1 MKLTYAL
8 LSFLLLASFGAV
20 AQENQPDGPF
30 YVGEITRTYVPPINQ
45 RLSEIPDWVDN
56 NEEKQDGRASRIKV
70 VPGKDPQTEN
80 DYFSRNKHPLTS
92 RIPGQPPILVFDA
105 AVSSS
110 QPTDP
115 SLAVG
120 PDHVL
125 VVFNTGFIVYDK
137 NGVAQSGQMPPN
149 PSIFPSGGCCDLTVS
164 YDQAAER
171 WVLSFLGGGAQ
182 VAISDGTSTDPLATG
197 WNVYNIPQ
205 INDYQKL
212 SQWSDGYYITDNTGS
227 SNKVWAM
234 DRAAMIAGDPAAS
247 IQGFDLP
254 GIATSGF
261 YSPQA
266 FNVTDDNLPAAGGLP
281 VVYLQDDAWGGV
293 TTDHVKLWTID
304 ADFTDPTNSTVSA
317 ATELPTTPFI
327 SVFDG
332 GSFSNLT
339 QPGGGIAIDALQ
351 ATIMNQAQ
359 FRKFGSHNS
368 AIFNFVI
375 DVDASSGEKAAVR
388 WYELRQSGDGMP
400 WSVFQEGTYEAPDTP
415 TGGEK
420 HAWHASMM
428 MDVQGNIGMG
438 YSSMTV
444 DPGDPNP
451 IQVSSYY
458 TGRFSADPAG
468 TMTIAEEL
476 IRNGD
481 ANIPGLR
488 YGDYSKI
495 DIDPADDKT
504 FWFINEYMS
513 PEPGTSRADVV
524 GVFKIAPDFNVD
536 VGAVSIDA
544 PNDGALTATEQVDV
558 TIFNF
563 GQLDQSNIDL
573 ELYLDGN
580 LIATEVFAG
589 PLVATTS
596 APYTFTATLDLSTE
610 GQTYEIEVRTN
621 LGGDED
627 TNNDGVTK
635 MVTHVLANDI
645 GAIEITAPST
655 GEGLGNE
662 DVTIT
667 IENFGTAEQTNFDVS
682 YSVDGGTP
690 VVETVAGPLASGAT
704 ISYTFAQQAD
714 LSTPG
719 ASYIIEASSELGSD
733 GDASNNSV
741 TKGVT
746 HLVCSS
752 LTNDTDQP
760 VGPDAGTTTI
770 STITITDDF
779 TINDVNVNLN
789 IDHTWVGDLDI
800 QLIHPDNTTSVT
812 IIDRVCGNCQNFTDT
827 TLDDEA
833 TDPIAGGTPP
843 FTGSFQPSEPLSAFD
858 GLSSIGDWTLVIT
871 DNANQDGGTLLD
883 WSLNLCEGQ
892 TAGVGEEF
900 ANNGELVVLDQGND
914 QYKVLLPTTTVTE
927 RLEFSVLNMRG
938 QILASYRLDNEDGT
952 GYEYDLDM
960 SYVPAGVYIVRIG
973 DKNFGGVKRI
983 IVR

>member
-1 MKLTYAL
+1 MKLTYVL
-8 LSFLLLASFGAV
+8 LSFLLLASLGV
-20 AQENQPDGPF
+20 SAQENQPDGPF
-30 YVGEITRTYVPPINQ
+30 YVGEITRTYVPSINS
-45 RLSEIPDWVDN
+45 RMSEIPQWVDN
-56 NEEKQDGRASRIKV
+56 NEEKQDGRASRVKV

-80 DYFSRNKHPLTS
+80 DYFSRNPHPLTS
-92 RIPGQPPILVFDA
+92 KIPGRAPILVFDA
-105 AVSSS
+105 AQSNS

-115 SLAVG
+115 ALAVG

-149 PSIFPSGGCCDLTVS
+149 PSIFPSSGCCDLTVS
-164 YDQAAER
+164 FDQAAQR

-205 INDYQKL
+205 ISDYQKL
-212 SQWSDGYYITDNTGS
+212 SVWSDGYYLTENTGGA
-227 SNKVWAM
+227 NKVWAM
-234 DRAAMIAGDPAAS
+234 DRTAMINGEAS
-247 IQGFDLP
+247 ANVQGFNLP
-254 GIATSGF
+254 GIVTSGF
-261 YSPQA
+261 HSPQA
-266 FNVTDDNLPAAGGLP
+266 LNVTDANMPAPGGLP
-281 VVYLQDDAWGGV
+281 IIYLQDDAWGGV

-304 ADFTDPTNSTVSA
+304 ADFADPGNSTVSA
-317 ATELPTTPFI
+317 ATELPATPFI

-359 FRKFGSHNS
+359 FRKFGTYNS
-368 AIFNFVI
+368 ALFNFVI
-375 DVDASSGEKAAVR
+375 DVDASGGEKAAVR
-388 WYELRQSGDGMP
+388 WYELRQDGDGLP
-400 WSVFQEGTYEAPDTP
+400 WTVFQEGTYEAPNTP

-438 YSSMTV
+438 YSAMTV
-444 DPGDPNP
+444 DPSDANP

-458 TGRFSADPAG
+458 TGRFAADPLG
-468 TMTIAEEL
+468 TMTIAEEV

-513 PEPGTSRADVV
+513 PEPGVSRADVV
-524 GVFKIAPDFNVD
+524 GVFKIAPDFNTD

-544 PNDGALTATEQVDV
+544 PSDGALSANEQVDI

-563 GQLDQSNIDL
+563 GLDAQSNIPL

-580 LIATEVFAG
+580 LIATETFAG
-589 PLVATTS
+589 PLDPTTN
-596 APYTFTATLDLSTE
+596 APFTFAATLDLSTE
-610 GQTYEIEVRTN
+610 GQTYTIEVRTN
-621 LGGDED
+621 LTGDED
-627 TNNDGVTK
+627 NNNDPVTK
-635 MVTHVLANDI
+635 DVTHIFANDI
-645 GAIEITAPST
+645 GAIEITSPNT
-655 GEGLGNE
+655 GEGLGLE

-667 IENFGTAEQTNFDVS
+667 IENFGTAEQSNFDVS
-682 YSVDGGTP
+682 YTVDGGTP
-690 VVETVAGPLASGAT
+690 VVETVAGPLGSGAT
-704 ISYTFAQQAD
+704 LDYTFTTQVD

-719 ASYIIEASSELGSD
+719 ASYLIEASSELGSD
-733 GDASNNSV
+733 SQASNNS
-741 TKGVT
+741 TSKGVT
-746 HLVCSS
+746 HLTCDSQ
-752 LTNDTDQP
+752 TNDTDQP
-760 VGPDAGTTTI
+760 VGPDAGTVTT
-770 STITITDDF
+770 SVVTFTDDF
-779 TINDVNVNLN
+779 TINDVNVTLN

-800 QLIHPDNTTSVT
+800 QLIAPDNTTAIT
-812 IIDRVCGNCQNFTDT
+812 LIDRVCGNCQNFTNT
-827 TLDDEA
+827 VLDDEA
-833 TDPIAGGTPP
+833 DTPIGSGTAP
-843 FTGSFQPSEPLSAFD
+843 FTGSFQPSEALSTFD
-858 GLSSIGDWTLVIT
+858 GLQSIGDWTLVIT

-883 WSLNLCEGQ
+883 WTLQLCSGAPLSVEDY
-892 TAGVGEEF
+892 
-900 ANNGELVVLDQGND
+900 ANNTELLIVDQGND
-914 QYKVLLPTTTVTE
+914 QYKVLLPTTTVTD
-927 RLEFSVLNMRG
+927 RLTLTVTNMLG
-938 QILASYRLDNEDGT
+938 QTLTSYRLDNESGT

-960 SYVPAGVYIVRIG
+960 SYVSAGIYIVRVG
-973 DKNFGGVKRI
+973 NKDFGGVQRI